1 MDIEILR
8 GQIVHIVNKS
18 ANYDL
23 LDFIHK
29 LLIHSGEHTHDSA
42 EFGGRE
48 IVEH

>member
-1 MDIEILR
+1 MDIETLR

-23 LDFIHK
+23 LDFVYK
-29 LLIHSGEHTHDSA
+29 LLIHSGEHTNDSA
-42 EFGGRE
+42 ELGGSE